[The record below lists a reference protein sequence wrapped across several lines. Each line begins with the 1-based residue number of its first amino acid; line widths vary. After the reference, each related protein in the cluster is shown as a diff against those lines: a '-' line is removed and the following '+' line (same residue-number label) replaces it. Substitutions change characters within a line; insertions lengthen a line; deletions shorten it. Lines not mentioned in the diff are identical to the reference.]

1 MKRPNILMCYSM
13 LSGLKLMSE
22 KDLLEV
28 KDVSKDVSGKY
39 VCMAT
44 NCIDRSI
51 RSNVS
56 IKLGLICVKY
66 LV

>member
-1 MKRPNILMCYSM
+1 
-13 LSGLKLMSE
+13 MSD

-56 IKLGLICVKY
+56 NSSFIGSHIWTDVTCVTYCKL
-66 LV
+66 

>member
-1 MKRPNILMCYSM
+1 
-13 LSGLKLMSE
+13 MSE
-22 KDLLEV
+22 KDLLVV

-56 IKLGLICVKY
+56 KEMRSKSNDHY
-66 LV
+66 SP